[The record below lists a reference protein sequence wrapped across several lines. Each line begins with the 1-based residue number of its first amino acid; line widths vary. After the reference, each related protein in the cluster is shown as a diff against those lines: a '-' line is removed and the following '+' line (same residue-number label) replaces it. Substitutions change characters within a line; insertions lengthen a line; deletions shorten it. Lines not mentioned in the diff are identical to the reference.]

1 MTDQTASPETHP
13 APHRRNASLFSLGFG
28 LAAAP
33 LAWVAQSI
41 IGYALSSYGCFPD
54 PTSRAAPLFVEM
66 RPILI
71 ALNVT
76 ALIIAVL
83 GGAIAYRNWRATREE
98 QGGGSEHLVE
108 IGEGRTR
115 FLAMCGILSSL
126 GFLIAT
132 VFTSSAIVLAP
143 LCR

>member
-1 MTDQTASPETHP
+1 MTDQTISAETYP
-13 APHRRNASLFSLGFG
+13 APHRRNVGLFSLGFG

-41 IGYALSSYGCFPD
+41 IGYMLSSYACFPGST
-54 PTSRAAPLFVEM
+54 PRAAPLFVET
-66 RPILI
+66 RPILL
-71 ALNVT
+71 ALNVA

-83 GGAIAYRNWRATREE
+83 GGAIAYRNLLATREE
-98 QGGGSEHLVE
+98 RGGGSENLVE
-108 IGEGRTR
+108 VGEGRTR
-115 FLAMCGILSSL
+115 FLAMCGTLSSS

-132 VFTSSAIVLAP
+132 TFTSSAIVLAP